1 MSKFVKITFYFM
13 VFVGIV
19 GFVQATINW
28 ALNLSVGSNGEFQR
42 PGNKGGDDYV
52 SYDKLTDVANEVIQN
67 HRRLQDLKQQL
78 ESNSFKDSVVQYS
91 GLGFLI
97 LSTIFSI
104 FNRIQA
110 VKKVVRGE
118 QGQGQG
124 QITYPMV
131 NQARGNSDIF
141 GRASF

>member
-1 MSKFVKITFYFM
+1 MSKFVKIIFYFM
-13 VFVGIV
+13 IFAGIV
-19 GFVQATINW
+19 GIVQATISW

-52 SYDKLTDVANEVIQN
+52 NYDKLTDVANEVIQN

-78 ESNSFKDSVVQYS
+78 ESNSFKDTVVQYT
-91 GLGFLI
+91 GLGVLI

-104 FNRIQA
+104 FNKIQA
-110 VKKVVRGE
+110 VKKVVKGE
-118 QGQGQG
+118 QGQGQ
-124 QITYPMV
+124 ITTYPMI
-131 NQARGNSDIF
+131 NQATRQPDIF

>member
-1 MSKFVKITFYFM
+1 MSKFVKTIFYFM
-13 VFVGIV
+13 IFAGIV
-19 GFVQATINW
+19 GIVQATINW

-78 ESNSFKDSVVQYS
+78 ESNSFKDTVVQYT
-91 GLGFLI
+91 GLGVLI

-104 FNRIQA
+104 FNKIQA
-110 VKKVVRGE
+110 VKKVVKGE
-118 QGQGQG
+118 QGQGQ
-124 QITYPMV
+124 ITT
-131 NQARGNSDIF
+131 
-141 GRASF
+141 

>member
-13 VFVGIV
+13 VFAGIV
-19 GFVQATINW
+19 GIVQATINW

-78 ESNSFKDSVVQYS
+78 ESNSFKDTVVQYT
-91 GLGFLI
+91 GLGVLI

-104 FNRIQA
+104 FNKIQA
-110 VKKVVRGE
+110 VKKVVKGE
-118 QGQGQG
+118 QGQGQ
-124 QITYPMV
+124 ITT
-131 NQARGNSDIF
+131 
-141 GRASF
+141 